1 MLVTILFVAVTAE
14 PMWPITCKVFT
25 LWPCVDKDSSPRLL
39 EEGQISLSLTVSHCP
54 YPMRD
59 VFVKTGHH
67 VLIIVPGS
75 LALVENL
82 EMQRLFRK
90 VCSLSCIV
98 LLGALGTLCLDP
110 SRSVVSSP
118 FLVSYRV
125 PGGSNSREACNY
137 RGSCF

>member
-1 MLVTILFVAVTAE
+1 MQLQLLVTILFVAVTAE

-67 VLIIVPGS
+67 VVIIVPGS
-75 LALVENL
+75 LTPSGESGDAKALQE
-82 EMQRLFRK
+82 K
-90 VCSLSCIV
+90 C
-98 LLGALGTLCLDP
+98 AH
-110 SRSVVSSP
+110 
-118 FLVSYRV
+118 
-125 PGGSNSREACNY
+125 
-137 RGSCF
+137 